1 MGTGSENGDMTGT
14 PTSNE
19 LRSDAS
25 LIRVTSQGGVLR
37 SKEPSML
44 KVNVGLSRKL
54 SRDFNSTGF
63 SLNLEGELCVGLDD
77 PVAVIERVKEFYDLA
92 EEALNQQIE
101 RYEGESAIGNRDAGQ
116 PTRAN
121 GQRPAAAPP
130 TSLPENSAQNNSR
143 PNGQAPQNSNGNG
156 QAPNEEAATNK
167 QVQYL
172 LNLGKR
178 QGLTQQQLEGRVES
192 IIGRRVGVYDLT
204 KREAGGVIDALNQT
218 GAPVT
223 NGRSRTSR

>member
-1 MGTGSENGDMTGT
+1 
-14 PTSNE
+14 
-19 LRSDAS
+19 
-25 LIRVTSQGGVLR
+25 
-37 SKEPSML
+37 ML

-54 SRDFNSTGF
+54 SRDYNSTGF

-77 PVAVIERVKEFYDLA
+77 PVAMIERVKEFYDLA

-101 RYEGESAIGNRDAGQ
+101 RYEGESAISNRDAGQ

-121 GQRPAAAPP
+121 GQRSATPPAN
-130 TSLPENSAQNNSR
+130 LPENAAPNNSR
-143 PNGQAPQNSNGNG
+143 PNGQAPQNGSGNG
-156 QAPNEEAATNK
+156 QAPNEEVATNK

-178 QGLTQQQLEGRVES
+178 QGLTQQQLEGRMEG
-192 IIGRRVGVYDLT
+192 ILGRRVGVYDLT
-204 KREAGGVIDALNQT
+204 KREAGGVIDALNQN
-218 GAPVT
+218 GAPVA

>member
-1 MGTGSENGDMTGT
+1 
-14 PTSNE
+14 
-19 LRSDAS
+19 
-25 LIRVTSQGGVLR
+25 
-37 SKEPSML
+37 ML

-54 SRDFNSTGF
+54 SRDYNSTGF

-77 PVAVIERVKEFYDLA
+77 PVAMIERVKEFYDLA

-101 RYEGESAIGNRDAGQ
+101 RYEGESAISSRDTGQ

-121 GQRPAAAPP
+121 GQRSAAPP
-130 TSLPENSAQNNSR
+130 ANLPENAAPNNSR
-143 PNGQAPQNSNGNG
+143 PNGQAPQNGNGNG
-156 QAPNEEAATNK
+156 QPPNEEAATNK

-178 QGLTQQQLEGRVES
+178 QGLTQQQLEGRIEG

-204 KREAGGVIDALNQT
+204 KREAGGVIDALNQN